1 MADLK
6 IPKCYKCQVRGLTD
20 DHNLLISDK
29 GSAMALLS
37 SVNYY
42 RLCAYGIGLKKTTNP
57 EHYMDGITLDHIYRL
72 YQFDSKL
79 RNLITPVIEWIEV
92 EFRTR
97 LAYHLAIT
105 YGAEGY
111 RDSANFTAKAT
122 KDGRSIHAYTIQKL
136 DDEIK
141 HQQYLP
147 CVKHHMTKYGGHFPI
162 WAATELFSF
171 GMACSLFDVCKTAD
185 KKAIAATYNT
195 KHWFLFTWMLS
206 LSELRNKCAHYNRV
220 YNIPFTKTPALY
232 PSESNYASNK
242 LFPLLLVMKHIV
254 GSRDLWKEFV
264 DGLEKLMI
272 EYPEANPAFMGFPAN
287 WQQVLR

>member
-1 MADLK
+1 MASLK
-6 IPKCYKCQVRGLTD
+6 APKSFGDQVQGLID
-20 DHNLLISDK
+20 NHNLTINDK
-29 GSAMALLS
+29 PAAEILLS

-42 RLCAYGIGLKKTTNP
+42 RLSAYGIGLKKTTDP

-79 RNLITPVIEWIEV
+79 RNLIMPVIEWIEV

-97 LAYHLAIT
+97 LSYHLAMT

-111 RDSANFTAKAT
+111 RDPANFTTKTT

-136 DDEIK
+136 DDEII

-171 GMACSLFDVCKTAD
+171 GMVCSLFDVCKTTD

-195 KHWFLFTWMLS
+195 KHWFLNTWMLS

-232 PSESNYASNK
+232 PSESVYASNK

-254 GSRDLWKEFV
+254 GKRDLWKEFV
-264 DGLEKLMI
+264 DGLEKLMN